1 MKIRKVLVVASMAL
15 AALPSLGA
23 LTIDEILTSA
33 RDVSYSVKNA
43 SLLHDNNLLLI
54 RENELD
60 DEPVWSVDL
69 SVKPFSSSDFSND
82 KLDIDTL
89 SASVTLPDDDA
100 TTITLSSPI
109 EIGYENGSFL
119 IEPSITASH
128 TFDFNYFNDDRITDL
143 TNASS
148 SLSTER
154 LYLEALYSFDKSV
167 ITELTTLLNLEKNI
181 KDLEHTIS
189 NAERDLNNMLTL
201 KEATEDSIT
210 YTRALLDLDMNRRS
224 LKTYED
230 QYEKAKEQFKIST
243 GLTWDGLEEFSIPS
257 LSLSPLE
264 SGNSEVRG
272 LSLDSEV
279 ASLKVEEKEK
289 AMNPETLLLS
299 GSVGGSFRNEAGRVS
314 YDEENKT
321 PLFPSKPWRNSMNG
335 NIGVTFNLSN
345 WSIGASFGLSGEKGE
360 SVNPSLTLSGSW
372 KNNTSSRRDRIEL
385 ERLRNDAVSA
395 QNDYLDALTNYNI
408 KAMEIQ
414 NSIMEYEFKLSTLKQ
429 NESYLK
435 ASLELEE
442 DYYEKGLVS
451 EDEVEDAR
459 VALDLFSYD
468 KMITLLEG
476 LSLYYDILIY
486 SL

>member
-82 KLDIDTL
+82 KLDIETL

-128 TFDFNYFNDDRITDL
+128 TFDFNYFDDDRITDL

-167 ITELTTLLNLEKNI
+167 ITELTTLLTLEKNM

-224 LKTYED
+224 L
-230 QYEKAKEQFKIST
+230 
-243 GLTWDGLEEFSIPS
+243 
-257 LSLSPLE
+257 
-264 SGNSEVRG
+264 
-272 LSLDSEV
+272 
-279 ASLKVEEKEK
+279 
-289 AMNPETLLLS
+289 
-299 GSVGGSFRNEAGRVS
+299 
-314 YDEENKT
+314 
-321 PLFPSKPWRNSMNG
+321 
-335 NIGVTFNLSN
+335 
-345 WSIGASFGLSGEKGE
+345 
-360 SVNPSLTLSGSW
+360 
-372 KNNTSSRRDRIEL
+372 
-385 ERLRNDAVSA
+385 
-395 QNDYLDALTNYNI
+395 
-408 KAMEIQ
+408 
-414 NSIMEYEFKLSTLKQ
+414 
-429 NESYLK
+429 
-435 ASLELEE
+435 
-442 DYYEKGLVS
+442 
-451 EDEVEDAR
+451 
-459 VALDLFSYD
+459 
-468 KMITLLEG
+468 
-476 LSLYYDILIY
+476 
-486 SL
+486 